1 MLSMSLMEMQ
11 LSVTRGAAEEQC
23 PEGRGLTLDVRR
35 RASEVP
41 FGSWVLRTPGL
52 AAELLTNSTR
62 WLTLPALWLLL
73 FWQISGRATELVL
86 IPGSALETAEPAKPL
101 VAWWRFDELDEE
113 PCAEASGKG
122 NNASLER
129 GGGSGCHHVEGLFG
143 RALSFSGQHLLR
155 VPGGPDFRGQ
165 SKLSLTAWV
174 RPTGFDRYNEIFRK
188 EDGEQRVLF
197 SFQEN
202 GTVLSLGLNISGY
215 VECDAKL
222 EPLEVLDGQ
231 WHHCA
236 AAFDGEWMRV
246 YLDGRQIGE
255 LNRPGPLVA
264 GGSAPGCIG
273 SSNGGEC
280 FQGAMDDLR
289 IYADALTGAE
299 VMSLFRRGQ
308 AGLERFARAHE
319 ERLAAVY
326 VSGKSLIETLAQTHR
341 KLHERQRTADRELVS
356 AVIARARQRHTTEY
370 SDFVRTTD
378 VNLANYLQA
387 TNLAYNA
394 HEAQRLLD
402 LLLEYRPLTEA
413 QWRQQNPAELQ
424 RWRDTEARE
433 KKFAELKARGDE
445 ALCSPEW
452 LELMLTIA
460 RGVQLRPYLQEAVA
474 PYVQPKTPLTRTLS
488 TAEARKALERD
499 WLHQADQQ
507 PTPERIRSEI
517 AWTRGLAK
525 RLCQQSTPVPASPS
539 GRPRD
544 LPLNFA
550 PELAEL
556 AALEQRA
563 LSLSGPD
570 AELYYGVR
578 EVKRRIAFRNPL
590 LDFTQVLFVD
600 MPFPQGSE
608 WPHETR
614 HRLGYM
620 AVPGGRLLVLDGLSP
635 GGKLRQLLPQAPLHG
650 SFWRPDLSFDARQVL
665 VCFKPH
671 NEKSF
676 HLYEINIDGTG
687 LRQLT
692 DGPFDDLDPIYLADD
707 QHIVF
712 STTRGNTYVR
722 CMPPTSAFVLAR
734 CDRDG
739 RNLFFISANN
749 EPDYLPSL
757 MDDGRVVYT
766 RWEYTDKPLWRAQK
780 LWTVYPDG
788 TQVSMMWG
796 NQSVRPD
803 LLKDA
808 RNIPGTRRV
817 MFTGSAHHDWF
828 SGSVGI
834 VTPDAGLNFPQ
845 GLAKITADVPWPEC
859 GNGPV
864 DPVESPRY
872 HRSGEYRAYYSPY
885 PLSEQDFLVSANR
898 GGKFVLYLMDVDG
911 NRELIYEGS
920 QNIFH
925 ALPLRSRPKPPVLPD
940 AVAWPVVGQ
949 RAEPKDGILFSADIY
964 QGAPASLRGKAKFLR
979 VLSIDHKTYT
989 YWHQRPYISTGP
1001 VVSGVQSDGVKR
1013 ILGTV
1018 PIEADGSVAFRAP
1031 AGIPLHF
1038 QLLDADERALQTMR
1052 SFANVMPGESHGCLG
1067 CHELHCVTPP
1077 TTAQALALALAPR
1090 EIKPPPWDD
1099 RTVSYPRYVRPV
1111 LDRYCGKCHTGEGEG
1126 RKKLDLT
1133 ARPGFLDFD
1142 ETYWLFTGHPSW
1154 GQPYQLP
1161 PNPPPGWG
1169 IADTLMVEGYG
1180 TTDPAAYR
1188 TPEPM
1193 KGLSYKSRL
1202 IDLAS
1207 SGKHHEVKV
1216 DPVNLQR
1223 LILWVDTMCPY
1234 RGEEE
1239 IREIPDPEFQGVD
1252 WLAVHPRIKTAPLVF
1267 RPGPLN

>member
-1 MLSMSLMEMQ
+1 MEQRFSGSHGTASRPFPSGGGSSLEIG
-11 LSVTRGAAEEQC
+11 LRPLAFRRNSWSVCNPGWLADFLINFAR
-23 PEGRGLTLDVRR
+23 
-35 RASEVP
+35 
-41 FGSWVLRTPGL
+41 GL
-52 AAELLTNSTR
+52 AA
-62 WLTLPALWLLL
+62 LLL
-73 FWQISGRATELVL
+73 WCLPFGQFSGWTAPAASIAGPV
-86 IPGSALETAEPAKPL
+86 LETSGPAKPL
-101 VAWWRFDELDEE
+101 IAWWRFDEADGE
-113 PCAEASGKG
+113 PCLDASG
-122 NNASLER
+122 NANHASQEG
-129 GGGSGCHHVEGLFG
+129 GGGSGCYHVEGLFG
-143 RALSFSGQHLLR
+143 RALCFSGQHLLR
-155 VPGGPDFRGQ
+155 VPARPDFRGY

-174 RPTGFDRYNEIFRK
+174 RLAAFDRYNEIFRK

-197 SFQEN
+197 SFQGN
-202 GTVLSLGLNISGY
+202 GTILSLGLNIGGY
-215 VECDAKL
+215 VECHAT
-222 EPLEVLDGQ
+222 LDPMELLNGQ

-236 AAFDGEWMRV
+236 ATFDGRWMRV
-246 YLDGRQIGE
+246 YLDGQQIGE
-255 LNRPGPLVA
+255 LSRPGPLLA

-273 SSNGGEC
+273 SLAGGEC

-289 IYADALTGAE
+289 IYADALTAGE
-299 VMSLFRRGQ
+299 VLSLYRRGQ
-308 AGLERFARAHE
+308 AGLERFARLQE
-319 ERLAAVY
+319 QRLAAVY
-326 VSGKSLIETLAQTHR
+326 VPGKSLVETLALTHR
-341 KLHERQRTADRELVS
+341 KLLERQQTTDRELVS
-356 AVIARARQRHTTEY
+356 AVIARARQRHAPEY
-370 SDFVRTTD
+370 SDFVRTSRI
-378 VNLANYLQA
+378 NLAEYLQA
-387 TNLAYNA
+387 TNAAYHA
-394 HEAQRLLD
+394 REAERLLD
-402 LLLEYRPLTEA
+402 LLLEYRPVTQE
-413 QWRQQNPAELQ
+413 QWRRQSPAELQ
-424 RWRDTEARE
+424 RWREADAIE
-433 KKFAELKARGDE
+433 HKLAELKARGD
-445 ALCSPEW
+445 ANLCSPEW
-452 LELMLTIA
+452 LELMLAID
-460 RGVQLRPYLQEAVA
+460 RSVQRRPYLQEAVA
-474 PYVQPKTPLTRTLS
+474 PYVRPETPITRTLS
-488 TAEARKALERD
+488 SAEARAALERD

-517 AWTRGLAK
+517 AWARALAV
-525 RLCQQSTPVPASPS
+525 RLCTQAAPAQLSPS
-539 GRPRD
+539 PQLRSTSLD
-544 LPLNFA
+544 FT
-550 PELAEL
+550 PELTEL
-556 AALEQRA
+556 ATLEQRA
-563 LSLSGPD
+563 ASLAGPD
-570 AELYYGVR
+570 TELYFKVR
-578 EVKRRIAFRNPL
+578 EVKRHIAFRNSL

-620 AVPGGRLLVLDGLSP
+620 AVPGGRLLVLNGLSP
-635 GGKLRQLLPQAPLHG
+635 AGTLRQLMPQAPLHG
-650 SFWRPDLSFDARQVL
+650 SFWRPDISFDARRVL
-665 VCFKPH
+665 ACFKPH

-676 HLYEINIDGTG
+676 HLYEINVDGSG
-687 LRQLT
+687 LRQIT
-692 DGPFDDLDPIYLADD
+692 DGPFDDLDPIYLADE

-739 RNLFFISANN
+739 RNLYFISANN

-780 LWTVYPDG
+780 LWTVHPDG
-788 TQVSMMWG
+788 TQVSSLWG
-796 NQSVRPD
+796 NQSVWPD

-834 VTPDAGLNFPQ
+834 VTPDAGLNFPH
-845 GLAKITADVPWPEC
+845 GLAKITADVTWPEC

-864 DPVESPRY
+864 DPVESLHY

-885 PLSEQDFLVSANR
+885 PLSETDFLVSANR

-925 ALPLRSRPKPPVLPD
+925 ALPLRPRTKPPVVPD
-940 AVAWPVVGQ
+940 AVVWPVAGQ
-949 RAEPKDGILFSADIY
+949 RAEPGEGMLFSTDIY
-964 QGAPASLRGKAKFLR
+964 QGAPASLRGKARFLR

-1031 AGIPLHF
+1031 AGVPLHF
-1038 QLLDADERALQTMR
+1038 QLLDADQRALQTMR

-1067 CHELHCVTPP
+1067 CHELHSVTPP
-1077 TTAQALALALAPR
+1077 TTAGGLALARPPR
-1090 EIKPPPWDD
+1090 EITPPPWDD
-1099 RTVSYPRYVRPV
+1099 RTVSYPRYVRRV
-1111 LDRYCGKCHTGEGEG
+1111 LDRYCSKCHTGDGEG
-1126 RKKLDLT
+1126 REKVDLT

-1154 GQPYQLP
+1154 GQAYHLP
-1161 PNPPPGWG
+1161 AKPPPGWG
-1169 IADTLMVEGYG
+1169 IADTIMVEGYG
-1180 TTDPAAYR
+1180 TTDPVAYR

-1193 KGLSYKSRL
+1193 RALSYKSRL

-1207 SGKHHEVKV
+1207 SGRHHQVKV
-1216 DPVNLQR
+1216 DSVSLLR

-1239 IREIPDPEFQGVD
+1239 IREIPDPDFQGVE
-1252 WLAVHPRIKTAPLVF
+1252 WLAVRPRIRTAPNVL

>member
-1 MLSMSLMEMQ
+1 MNPMEKQ
-11 LSVTRGAAEEQC
+11 FPDNCSSALDFG
-23 PEGRGLTLDVRR
+23 PWTLDVP
-35 RASEVP
+35 SSS
-41 FGSWVLRTPGL
+41 GSPRTPCL
-52 AAELLTNSTR
+52 AIEALLNSGRWLALLT
-62 WLTLPALWLLL
+62 LGCFL
-73 FWQISGRATELVL
+73 FLQLSGRAAEPVL
-86 IPGSALETAEPAKPL
+86 IPSPALATAEPGKPL
-101 VAWWRFDELDEE
+101 IACWRFDEADGE
-113 PCAEASGKG
+113 PCLDASGNT
-122 NNASLER
+122 NNASME
-129 GGGSGCHHVEGLFG
+129 GGQGAGCYHVEGLFG
-143 RALSFSGQHLLR
+143 RALNFSGQHLLR
-155 VPGGPDFRGQ
+155 VPGRPDFSGH
-165 SKLSLTAWV
+165 SKLSLAAWA
-174 RPTGFDRYNEIFRK
+174 RPAGFDHYNEIFRK
-188 EDGEQRVLF
+188 EDGDQRILF
-197 SFQEN
+197 SFQES
-202 GTVLSLGLNISGY
+202 GTVLSLGLNVGGY

-222 EPLEVLDGQ
+222 DPLEVLDGQ

-236 AAFDGEWMRV
+236 ATFDGQWMRV

-255 LNRPGPLVA
+255 LHRAGPLVV

-273 SSNGGEC
+273 SAGGGEC
-280 FQGAMDDLR
+280 FQGVMDDLR
-289 IYADALTGAE
+289 IYGDALTGAE
-299 VMSLFRRGQ
+299 VMALYRRGQ
-308 AGLERFARAHE
+308 PGLERYAREHE

-326 VSGKSLIETLAQTHR
+326 APGNSLIETLARTRQ
-341 KLHERQRTADRELVS
+341 KLLERQPPPGRELVS
-356 AVIARARQRHTTEY
+356 AVIARARQRHAPEY
-370 SDFVRTTD
+370 TDFVRATGL
-378 VNLANYLQA
+378 NLADYLQA
-387 TNLAYNA
+387 TNAAYNSR
-394 HEAQRLLD
+394 EAERLLD
-402 LLLEYRPLTEA
+402 LLLEYRPVTEA
-413 QWRQQNPAELQ
+413 QWRQQTPAELQ
-424 RWRDTEARE
+424 RWRDAEAVE
-433 KKFAELKARGDE
+433 KKLAELKARGD
-445 ALCSPEW
+445 AAQCSPEW
-452 LELMLTIA
+452 LESMLAIN
-460 RGVQLRPYLQEAVA
+460 RGVPRRPYLQEAVA
-474 PYVQPKTPLTRTLS
+474 PYMRPQTPPTRTLS
-488 TAEARKALERD
+488 TAEARAALERD
-499 WLHQADQQ
+499 WLHQAGQQ

-517 AWTRGLAK
+517 AWARGLAE
-525 RLCQQSTPVPASPS
+525 RLSTQRAPAQASPAQQPS
-539 GRPRD
+539 GVKLD
-544 LPLNFA
+544 FA

-563 LSLSGPD
+563 ASLAGPD
-570 AELYYGVR
+570 AELYFKVR
-578 EVKRRIAFRNPL
+578 DVKRRIAFRNPL

-635 GGKLRQLLPQAPLHG
+635 GGALRQLLPQAPLHG
-650 SFWRPDLSFDARQVL
+650 SFWRPDLSFDARRVL

-676 HLYEINIDGTG
+676 HLYEINVDGTG
-687 LRQLT
+687 LRQIT
-692 DGPFDDLDPIYLADD
+692 EGPFDDLDPIYLADD
-707 QHIVF
+707 QHIAF

-739 RNLFFISANN
+739 RNLYFISANN
-749 EPDYLPSL
+749 EPDYLPSM
-757 MDDGRVVYT
+757 MDDGRIVYT

-780 LWTVYPDG
+780 LWTVHPDG
-788 TQVSMMWG
+788 TQVNTLWG
-796 NQSVRPD
+796 NQSVWPD

-834 VTPDAGLNFPQ
+834 VTPDAGLNFPR

-872 HRSGEYRAYYSPY
+872 HASGEYRGYYSPY
-885 PLSEQDFLVSANR
+885 PLSERDFLVSANR
-898 GGKFVLYLMDVDG
+898 GGKFVLYLMDVEG

-925 ALPLRSRPKPPVLPD
+925 ALPLRPRFKPPVLPD
-940 AVAWPVVGQ
+940 AVAWPVAED

-1001 VVSGVQSDGVKR
+1001 VVSGLQSDGVKR

-1031 AGIPLHF
+1031 AGIALHF
-1038 QLLDADERALQTMR
+1038 QLLDGDQRALQTMR
-1052 SFANVMPGESHGCLG
+1052 SFTSVMPGERRGCLG
-1067 CHELHCVTPP
+1067 CHELHGTTPP
-1077 TTAQALALALAPR
+1077 TASGGLALAQDPH
-1090 EIKPPPWDD
+1090 EITPPPWAD

-1111 LDRYCGKCHTGEGEG
+1111 LDRYCSKCHTGDGDG
-1126 RKKLDLT
+1126 RKKVDLT

-1154 GQPYQLP
+1154 GQPYQMP
-1161 PNPPPGWG
+1161 TNPPPGWG
-1169 IADTLMVEGYG
+1169 IADTIMVEAYS
-1180 TTDPAAYR
+1180 TIDPAAYR

-1193 KGLSYKSRL
+1193 QALSYKSRL
-1202 IDLAS
+1202 IALAS
-1207 SGKHHEVKV
+1207 SGKHHDVKV

-1239 IREIPDPEFQGVD
+1239 IREIPDPVFQGVD
-1252 WLAVHPRIKTAPLVF
+1252 WLAVRPRIKTAPQIL